1 MLRWVRV
8 DTVVVVV
15 SKSQGFLIIE
25 GKGLLGVD
33 EM

>member
-1 MLRWVRV
+1 VLRWVRV